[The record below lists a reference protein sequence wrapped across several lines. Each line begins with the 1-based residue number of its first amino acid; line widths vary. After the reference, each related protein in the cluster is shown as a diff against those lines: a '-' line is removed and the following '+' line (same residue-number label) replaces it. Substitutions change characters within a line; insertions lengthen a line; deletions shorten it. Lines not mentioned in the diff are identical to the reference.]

1 MVASISGGETILFL
15 GGARSGKSRIAQ
27 EIAEMQVGEL
37 VYIATG
43 QALDDEMAD
52 RIGRHRADRGPRW
65 RTVECPID
73 LAAAVVAEGAAGRV
87 LLVDCLTLWLSNL
100 MFAEQDSE
108 AASASLVAALAASPS
123 TIMLVSNEVGCGI
136 VPENALAR
144 RFRDEAGRLNQAIA
158 AAADTVFLVAA
169 GLTLKMK

>member
-1 MVASISGGETILFL
+1 
-15 GGARSGKSRIAQ
+15 
-27 EIAEMQVGEL
+27 MQVGEL

>member
-1 MVASISGGETILFL
+1 MSGGETILFL

-27 EIAEMQVGEL
+27 EQAERLGGEL

-43 QALDDEMAD
+43 EALDEEMAD

-73 LAAAVVAEGAAGRV
+73 LAAAVAAEGGAGRV
-87 LLVDCLTLWLSNL
+87 LVVDCLTLWLSNL
-100 MFAEQDSE
+100 MFAERDIVG
-108 AASASLVAALAASPS
+108 ASASLVTALAASPS

-158 AAADTVFLVAA
+158 AAADEVFLVAA

>member
-1 MVASISGGETILFL
+1 
-15 GGARSGKSRIAQ
+15 
-27 EIAEMQVGEL
+27 MQVGEL

-73 LAAAVVAEGAAGRV
+73 LAAAVVAESAAGRV

-169 GLTLKMK
+169 GLTLKMT

>member
-27 EIAEMQVGEL
+27 GQAEMQAGEL

-65 RTVECPID
+65 RTVECPVD
-73 LAAAVVAEGAAGRV
+73 LAAAVATEGTAGGV

-100 MFAEQDSE
+100 MFADRDIE

-123 TIMLVSNEVGCGI
+123 TILLVSNEVGSGI

-158 AAADTVFLVAA
+158 AAADTVFLVTA